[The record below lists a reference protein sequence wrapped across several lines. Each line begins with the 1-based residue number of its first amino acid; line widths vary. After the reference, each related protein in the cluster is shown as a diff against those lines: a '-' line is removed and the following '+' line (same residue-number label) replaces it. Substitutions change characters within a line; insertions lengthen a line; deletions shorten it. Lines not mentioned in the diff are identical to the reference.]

1 MDTTILWKQFTQI
14 MIVIFYALRKG
25 EIPVNFL
32 SKCLFIFFIGSSVVI
47 AATTPP
53 KGKIK
58 TIEIGAGS
66 AIFIKMENHDTSICV
81 APNYNY
87 YYVIHPDAIYGS
99 GSMDR
104 MLSLLLSAKVAGK
117 KVSFTL
123 NGCTSVGPYVRHLI
137 LH

>member
-1 MDTTILWKQFTQI
+1 MEAVYTDYDSYILCI
-14 MIVIFYALRKG
+14 IRKG

-66 AIFIKMENHDTSICV
+66 EIFIKMENHDTSICV
-81 APNYNY
+81 APNSNY
-87 YYVIHPDAIYGS
+87 YYVIHQDAIYGS

-117 KVSFTL
+117 EVSFTL